1 MLSGDAKTKL
11 LEFIQH
17 AGGHPCTAALRGYL
31 FEQHGHN
38 AMQAGL
44 QVQMRQLHPGS
55 EGLPGT
61 SSQSAPAAKRRRG
74 EKGAVQE
81 ERGDE
86 DQEEEDEEGD
96 KQHVSCALSHQWTDL
111 DQR

>member
-11 LEFIQH
+11 LDFIQH
-17 AGGHPCTAALRGYL
+17 AGGHPDKAVLRGYL
-31 FEQHGHN
+31 FELHGHN

-44 QVQMRQLHPGS
+44 QVQMRQLHPGGK
-55 EGLPGT
+55 GLAGT
-61 SSQSAPAAKRRRG
+61 SSQPAPAAKRRRG

-86 DQEEEDEEGD
+86 EQEEEDEEGHE
-96 KQHVSCALSHQWTDL
+96 QHVLV
-111 DQR
+111 